1 MGTEPCAL
9 VNPSVGCFV
18 ARCLR
23 ARFRHGKYRRE
34 DATRKT
40 LQVCQHPPA
49 RFRPGKAPADPL
61 SIAAQFLRLLFRF
74 GCRCLNLGHNCY
86 LYSLKVTTLS
96 STTVGLGR
104 EAPILSLLT
113 DELRQ
118 WIGRESNYTAPEEI
132 GRASIRYFALAIGDD
147 NRLYFDNEYAQTVG
161 YPGVIAPPT
170 FICET
175 NQYAHRQPD
184 ADGYIGHS
192 WDLPLSGCRMIRG
205 GHEYEF
211 FQPVTPEDRISVNWR
226 LEDIFER
233 NSSRGGTMLIV
244 MAVAAFSNQRGE
256 MLARNRET
264 LIFQPLENLA
274 RSEGSSTAEAPARAA
289 QSEEQTVT
297 SIAPPS
303 SAGELRVGTL
313 CPALERRLSLVRMIA
328 YAGATW
334 DWARL
339 HYDPAYVAERKLPA
353 PVIDGQMLGALLS
366 EALLDWLG
374 PHALIRKLKFRLRA
388 MVFADTT
395 VRCTGEV
402 TALTTEDAQRL
413 VTVAQR
419 VCVSDRVIADGTAV
433 VRLPA

>member
-1 MGTEPCAL
+1 L
-9 VNPSVGCFV
+9 V
-18 ARCLR
+18 
-23 ARFRHGKYRRE
+23 
-34 DATRKT
+34 
-40 LQVCQHPPA
+40 
-49 RFRPGKAPADPL
+49 
-61 SIAAQFLRLLFRF
+61 
-74 GCRCLNLGHNCY
+74 
-86 LYSLKVTTLS
+86 
-96 STTVGLGR
+96 
-104 EAPILSLLT
+104 LLT

-118 WIGRESNYTAPEEI
+118 WIGREFNYTAPEEI

-147 NRLYFDNEYAQTVG
+147 NRLYFDDEYAQAAG
-161 YPGVIAPPT
+161 YAGVIAPPT

-211 FQPVTPEDRISVNWR
+211 FQRVRPEDQISVNWR
-226 LEDIFER
+226 LEDISEHS
-233 NSSRGGTMLIV
+233 SSRGGTMLIAI
-244 MAVAAFSNQRGE
+244 AVAAFSNQHGA

-264 LIFQPLENLA
+264 LIFQPLENSK
-274 RSEGSSTAEAPARAA
+274 RSEVSSSTM
-289 QSEEQTVT
+289 
-297 SIAPPS
+297 APPHVPHS
-303 SAGELRVGTL
+303 EGQTEGAVPRALGAGELRLGMQS
-313 CPALERRLSLVRMIA
+313 PALERKLDLVRMIA

-374 PHALIRKLKFRLRA
+374 SRAFIRKLNFRLRA
-388 MVFADTT
+388 MVFAGDT
-395 VRCTGEV
+395 VRCEGEA
-402 TALTTEDAQRL
+402 TALATEEEQCL

-419 VCVSDRVIADGTAV
+419 VRVSDRVVADGTAIV
-433 VRLPA
+433 QLPT